1 MGNRTRL
8 REVRFTLLGTSH
20 SLASPGELEALTTTK
35 AAVLADLAKK
45 HERGDILG
53 ALLISTCN
61 RFEILLDQD
70 PEKPVDPQR
79 FLPNGRTSM
88 LQLQDKAAVEHL
100 LRVTVGL
107 ESMVKGEDQI
117 QGQVRRAFKEAED
130 LNLLSRNLHMLRNRT
145 LAAAR
150 DVRRS
155 VGLAAKKVSLPALGA
170 DLLLENGRRLAVVG
184 AGETARIAID
194 AVRRKFAGELW
205 IINRSLDRA
214 EKLAAH
220 FGAHAMSLE
229 AFSNR
234 PPEVDGILFAVYS
247 DRVLLEA
254 GQIPGIEVVVDLCMP
269 SVLGPSLSK
278 VENLKIWDLNTIRE
292 RAARDS
298 QSRDSALSACAGLI
312 EAQSSALW
320 HDLISDESRFNR
332 VIDLHLE
339 SAVAEYEHAARGRL
353 RHLSARDQ
361 DTIKRL
367 IIKSAKRN
375 AHYHLN
381 DLRNLAVS

>member
-1 MGNRTRL
+1 
-8 REVRFTLLGTSH
+8 
-20 SLASPGELEALTTTK
+20 LEALTATK
-35 AAVLADLAKK
+35 ATVLAELAKR
-45 HERGDILG
+45 HEKGEILG

-61 RFEILLDQD
+61 RFEILIDQH
-70 PEKPVDPQR
+70 PEKPVDPRQ
-79 FLPNGRTSM
+79 FMSAGRTTM
-88 LQLQDKAAVEHL
+88 LQLQGRAAVEHL

-107 ESMVKGEDQI
+107 ESIVAGEDQI

-145 LAAAR
+145 LAAAK

-155 VGLAAKKVSLPALGA
+155 VGLSAKKISLPALGA
-170 DLLLENGRRLAVVG
+170 DLLLENANSLAIVG

-194 AVRRKFAGELW
+194 VLRRKFSGELW

-220 FGAHAMSLE
+220 FDARAMSLE
-229 AFSNR
+229 EFLQQ

-247 DRVLLEA
+247 DRLLLKA
-254 GQIPGIEVVVDLCMP
+254 GQIPSLEVVVDLCMP
-269 SVLGPSLSK
+269 SVLEPSLQQ
-278 VENLKIWDLNTIRE
+278 EPGLKIWDLNTIRE
-292 RAARDS
+292 RAARES
-298 QSRDSALSACAGLI
+298 RSRDSALTACASLI
-312 EAQSSALW
+312 EAQCSALW
-320 HDLISDESRFNR
+320 HDLTSDESRFNR
-332 VIDLHLE
+332 VIDMHLE

-361 DTIKRL
+361 DIIKRL

-375 AHYHLN
+375 AHYHLK